1 MTTTMIGLLEKLKR
15 QEENIKQQQFQL
27 TNEIEFELEKKRRL
41 EKDGSVIKLRTQV
54 DELMKIIETPSVPN
68 NYKVILHDKQIAYQN
83 DLNEWHENNKIGK
96 VDIQRQ
102 DALGVI
108 AMDLRRL
115 NEEEKFRIEK
125 LKREQP
131 GAGKLEEVKD
141 YITFKEYM
149 DNLYK
154 ISPYTINSIK
164 DRKCS
169 RNYHDDHSDLLT
181 KNLVNP
187 DMKEKVYYDILP
199 LFTTI
204 IGIMEKQQVEINA
217 LKQKETK

>member
-102 DALGVI
+102 YALGVI

-125 LKREQP
+125 LKRGQP
-131 GAGKLEEVKD
+131 GEGKLEEVKD

-149 DNLYK
+149 NNLSK

-164 DRKCS
+164 DRECS
-169 RNYHDDHSDLLT
+169 RNYHNLGLLT